1 MLPEL
6 KRKSDVS
13 IILIVFTALAILGV
27 AGGGFLVQDYARA
40 RASVTWPAVDGIVL
54 SHLDGRARA
63 VRYVYSIDGR
73 SYESTRERG
82 FLAYFMPIDRLD
94 PRPGETVPVYVSPEN
109 HEYAVLYPGG
119 SDIAFIMLSIL
130 SGAAIF
136 FGVGG
141 VIWILSRAGETEFQ
155 FAREPSSRQRFV
167 R

>member
-6 KRKSDVS
+6 KSKSDVS
-13 IILIVFTALAILGV
+13 IVLIVFTALAILGV

-40 RASVTWPAVDGIVL
+40 RASDAWPAVDGIVL
-54 SHLDGRARA
+54 SQLDESVSS

-82 FLAYFMPIDRLD
+82 FLAHFVSVEPLD
-94 PRPGETVPVYVSPEN
+94 PRPGETVTVYVNPEN
-109 HEYAVLYPGG
+109 HSYAVLYPGG
-119 SDIAFIMLSIL
+119 SSIAFIVLSIL

-141 VIWILSRAGETEFQ
+141 VVWTLSRATAAEFEL
-155 FAREPSSRQRFV
+155 AGDTA
-167 R
+167 